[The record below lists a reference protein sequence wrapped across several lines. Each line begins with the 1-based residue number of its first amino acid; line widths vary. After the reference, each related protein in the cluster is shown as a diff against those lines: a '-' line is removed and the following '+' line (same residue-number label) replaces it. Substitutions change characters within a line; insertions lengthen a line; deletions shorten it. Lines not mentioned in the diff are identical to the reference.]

1 MAKIL
6 KVEDKNSL
14 RSAINLGIAM
24 QLTNISRDVIE
35 DEINNRSYIDA
46 NLETIKSTIFFADKF
61 YDNSFYA
68 MKKIPLSLRFSI
80 IVARRIYR
88 KIGHKIIKIKT
99 FEEYKNSGKI
109 FVNNYEKILE
119 TLLSIFDLIKL
130 TTLNNDIID
139 HNHDLIEEEININER
154 I

>member
-1 MAKIL
+1 M
-6 KVEDKNSL
+6 
-14 RSAINLGIAM
+14 IN
-24 QLTNISRDVIE
+24 
-35 DEINNRSYIDA
+35 
-46 NLETIKSTIFFADKF
+46 
-61 YDNSFYA
+61 
-68 MKKIPLSLRFSI
+68 
-80 IVARRIYR
+80 
-88 KIGHKIIKIKT
+88 KIIKIKT